1 MFEKF
6 AFTSKQIEKY
16 FASAVRDF
24 RIAEKGEPEVAFVF
38 YYNCLLKLSLAVCA
52 KNGWRVKAS
61 RGHHAALIE
70 RFAGFFK
77 DEEIEAFAQAMR
89 SKRNKD
95 LYGGGVLITKKEIDM
110 YHNFLA
116 SLMKRVEKYLDFS
129 RLFKIL

>member
-6 AFTSKQIEKY
+6 SFTPKQIEKY
-16 FASAVRDF
+16 FESAIRDF
-24 RIAEKGEPEVAFVF
+24 RIAEKGELEVAFIF

-70 RFAGFFK
+70 KFAHFFQ

-110 YHNFLA
+110 YHGFIERLIR
-116 SLMKRVEKYLDFS
+116 RVEERLDFNK
-129 RLFKIL
+129 LL